1 MTGVTPEDSMQ
12 TELLDILKM
21 AHEAGAS
28 DVHLVAGHPPMMR
41 HLQVIKPLPFPML
54 TGPDCRRFIEQMAP
68 REALE
73 TYDRCKD
80 SDFSFLVLGQARYR
94 VNAHMQGGCASLA
107 MRAIRTD
114 VPPIEELNLPE
125 VISRLTYLP
134 RGLVLV
140 TGDTGLKHALR
151 QDPDVILVGEM
162 RDLET
167 SALAISAA
175 ETGHLVLS
183 TLHTINA
190 SQTVDRII
198 DMYPDGQQ
206 NQIRSML
213 ASTLQAVVS
222 QTLFARTDGKGM
234 IPAVEVL
241 LCTPAVRNLIR
252 EDRTFE
258 IPNVIETNRQLGMC
272 SLDNSILEL
281 FFNGLITREDALAQA
296 AYPDKLAMQLAA

>member
-1 MTGVTPEDSMQ
+1 
-12 TELLDILKM
+12 
-21 AHEAGAS
+21 
-28 DVHLVAGHPPMMR
+28 
-41 HLQVIKPLPFPML
+41 
-54 TGPDCRRFIEQMAP
+54 
-68 REALE
+68 
-73 TYDRCKD
+73 
-80 SDFSFLVLGQARYR
+80 
-94 VNAHMQGGCASLA
+94 
-107 MRAIRTD
+107 
-114 VPPIEELNLPE
+114 
-125 VISRLTYLP
+125 
-134 RGLVLV
+134 VLV
-140 TGDTGLKHALR
+140 TGDTGSGKSTTLAAMIEEMNQRYQKHVLTLEDPVEYRFESKQCLIEQRELGLDLPSFASGLKHALR